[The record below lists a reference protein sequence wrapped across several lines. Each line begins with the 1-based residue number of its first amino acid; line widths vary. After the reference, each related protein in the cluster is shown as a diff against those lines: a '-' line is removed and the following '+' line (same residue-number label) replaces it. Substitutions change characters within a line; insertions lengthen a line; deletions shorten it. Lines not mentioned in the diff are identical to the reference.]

1 MTPRQRIGFIGGG
14 NMTRSIIGGLI
25 TNEISPNLIK
35 ISDPDP
41 GQRDR
46 LVAQFGITATQ
57 ENREVAEDADVVVL
71 AVKPQVLRKATGPIG
86 DLVRDRNLLVIS
98 IAAGVRIEDIS
109 SWLGGHTAIVRV
121 MPNTPALVGSGASAL
136 FAPPSITE
144 AQCDISSW
152 LGGHTAIVR
161 VMPNTPALVGSGAS
175 ALFAPPSI
183 TEAQRDTAESILRAV
198 GITVWL
204 TNEDQIDTVTA
215 LSGSGPAYFFYL
227 MEAMEATA
235 CKLGLTPKM
244 ARLLTLETAIGAAR
258 LALESS
264 EDLSSLRKR
273 VTSPGGTTE
282 RAIEIFDQAETDK
295 TIERAISSAAVRSR
309 ELADL
314 LGGEV

>member
-1 MTPRQRIGFIGGG
+1 
-14 NMTRSIIGGLI
+14 MTRSIIGGLI

-144 AQCDISSW
+144 AQCD
-152 LGGHTAIVR
+152 
-161 VMPNTPALVGSGAS
+161 
-175 ALFAPPSI
+175 
-183 TEAQRDTAESILRAV
+183 TAESILRAV

>member
-46 LVAQFGITATQ
+46 LIAQFGITATQ

-71 AVKPQVLRKATGPIG
+71 AVKPQVLRRATGPIG

-144 AQCDISSW
+144 AQC
-152 LGGHTAIVR
+152 
-161 VMPNTPALVGSGAS
+161 
-175 ALFAPPSI
+175 
-183 TEAQRDTAESILRAV
+183 DTAESILRAV

>member
-1 MTPRQRIGFIGGG
+1 MTLKQRIGFIGGG

-25 TNEISPNLIK
+25 TNEINPDLIK

-41 GQRDR
+41 EQRDR
-46 LVAQFGITATQ
+46 LVTQFGITATQ
-57 ENREVAEDADVVVL
+57 ENREVAEESDVVVL
-71 AVKPQVLRKATGPIG
+71 AVKPQVLRRAAGPIG
-86 DLVRDRNLLVIS
+86 DLVRERNLLVIS
-98 IAAGVRIEDIS
+98 IAAGVRIEAIS
-109 SWLGGHTAIVRV
+109 SWLGGHASIVRV

-144 AQCDISSW
+144 
-152 LGGHTAIVR
+152 
-161 VMPNTPALVGSGAS
+161 P
-175 ALFAPPSI
+175 
-183 TEAQRDTAESILRAV
+183 QRDTAESILRAV
-198 GITVWL
+198 GITLWL
-204 TNEDQIDTVTA
+204 TDESQIDTVTA

-227 MEAMEATA
+227 MEAMEATG
-235 CKLGLTPKM
+235 CKLGLTPKT

-282 RAIEIFDQAETDK
+282 RAIEILDRAKTDK
-295 TIERAISSAAVRSR
+295 TIERAIGGAAVRSR

-314 LGGEV
+314 LGGE

>member
-144 AQCDISSW
+144 AQ
-152 LGGHTAIVR
+152 
-161 VMPNTPALVGSGAS
+161 
-175 ALFAPPSI
+175 
-183 TEAQRDTAESILRAV
+183 RDTAESILRAV

-282 RAIEIFDQAETDK
+282 LRCIGRVPTCRDRTAPSLVGIRGVG
-295 TIERAISSAAVRSR
+295 ERDASPSPPSSS
-309 ELADL
+309 
-314 LGGEV
+314 

>member
-71 AVKPQVLRKATGPIG
+71 AVKPQVLRRATGPIG

-98 IAAGVRIEDIS
+98 IAAGVRIE
-109 SWLGGHTAIVRV
+109 
-121 MPNTPALVGSGASAL
+121 
-136 FAPPSITE
+136 
-144 AQCDISSW
+144 DISSW

>member
-98 IAAGVRIEDIS
+98 IAAGVRIE
-109 SWLGGHTAIVRV
+109 
-121 MPNTPALVGSGASAL
+121 
-136 FAPPSITE
+136 
-144 AQCDISSW
+144 DISSW

>member
-71 AVKPQVLRKATGPIG
+71 AVKPQALRKATGPIG

-98 IAAGVRIEDIS
+98 IAAGVRIE
-109 SWLGGHTAIVRV
+109 
-121 MPNTPALVGSGASAL
+121 
-136 FAPPSITE
+136 
-144 AQCDISSW
+144 DISSW

>member
-1 MTPRQRIGFIGGG
+1 
-14 NMTRSIIGGLI
+14 
-25 TNEISPNLIK
+25 
-35 ISDPDP
+35 
-41 GQRDR
+41 
-46 LVAQFGITATQ
+46 
-57 ENREVAEDADVVVL
+57 
-71 AVKPQVLRKATGPIG
+71 
-86 DLVRDRNLLVIS
+86 
-98 IAAGVRIEDIS
+98 
-109 SWLGGHTAIVRV
+109 
-121 MPNTPALVGSGASAL
+121 
-136 FAPPSITE
+136 
-144 AQCDISSW
+144 
-152 LGGHTAIVR
+152 
-161 VMPNTPALVGSGAS
+161 
-175 ALFAPPSI
+175 
-183 TEAQRDTAESILRAV
+183 
-198 GITVWL
+198 
-204 TNEDQIDTVTA
+204 
-215 LSGSGPAYFFYL
+215 

>member
-71 AVKPQVLRKATGPIG
+71 AVKPQVLRRATGPIG

-144 AQCDISSW
+144 AQC
-152 LGGHTAIVR
+152 
-161 VMPNTPALVGSGAS
+161 
-175 ALFAPPSI
+175 
-183 TEAQRDTAESILRAV
+183 DTAESILRAV

>member
-46 LVAQFGITATQ
+46 LIAQFGITATQ

-98 IAAGVRIEDIS
+98 IAAGVRIE
-109 SWLGGHTAIVRV
+109 
-121 MPNTPALVGSGASAL
+121 
-136 FAPPSITE
+136 
-144 AQCDISSW
+144 DISSW

>member
-46 LVAQFGITATQ
+46 LIAQFGITATQ

-71 AVKPQVLRKATGPIG
+71 AVKPQVLRRATGPIG

-98 IAAGVRIEDIS
+98 IAAGVRIE
-109 SWLGGHTAIVRV
+109 
-121 MPNTPALVGSGASAL
+121 
-136 FAPPSITE
+136 
-144 AQCDISSW
+144 DISSW

>member
-144 AQCDISSW
+144 AQCD
-152 LGGHTAIVR
+152 
-161 VMPNTPALVGSGAS
+161 
-175 ALFAPPSI
+175 
-183 TEAQRDTAESILRAV
+183 TAESILRAV

-309 ELADL
+309 ELADI